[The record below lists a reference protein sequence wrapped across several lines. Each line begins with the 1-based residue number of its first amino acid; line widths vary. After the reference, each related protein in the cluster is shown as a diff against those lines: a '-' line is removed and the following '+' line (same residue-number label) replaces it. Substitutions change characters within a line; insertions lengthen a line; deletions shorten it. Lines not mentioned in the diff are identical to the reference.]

1 MSQQSASDEVENGL
15 GPSQHGGSQQGDGG
29 PGSPG
34 KVLKKPAGK
43 ATKPKAKGK
52 AKGGKGW

>member
-1 MSQQSASDEVENGL
+1 MRLMKLRMVWSLLN
-15 GPSQHGGSQQGDGG
+15 QHGGSQQGDGG

-34 KVLKKPAGK
+34 KALQKPAGK

-52 AKGGKGW
+52 TKGVNGW